1 MKSLTLVLVATLL
14 TSFSA
19 QAGSNNDRRAL
30 TLGSVET
37 TDVTDQ
43 YPQYSVTGRDLYESE
58 LLGQLNGISA
68 KLTVAETIV
77 DQVINIGTKVW
88 NVVEKA
94 RPVSNYN
101 SSRATALPQGASAWS
116 QLEGWQEPVTRV
128 YQASYKNLMGVEV
141 VRLVYR
147 VTLLYGGSVEGVGRY
162 IGYASVEPVDVNVLP
177 MWSLDATASVD
188 SVYNMG
194 TSRSPVAGMILN
206 VSWQV
211 RSVLSDRRQSDTLTL
226 DARGNIRQTTR
237 R

>member
-19 QAGSNNDRRAL
+19 QASSNSDRRAL
-30 TLGSVET
+30 TLGSVTT

-43 YPQYSVTGRDLYESE
+43 YPQAVTGRELYESE

-88 NVVEKA
+88 NVVENA
-94 RPVSNYN
+94 RPISNFSAQSAN
-101 SSRATALPQGASAWS
+101 ALPQGARAWS
-116 QLEGWQEPVTRV
+116 QLEGWQEPVSRV
-128 YQASYKNLMGVEV
+128 YSASYKNLMGVEV
-141 VRLVYR
+141 ARLVYR
-147 VTLLYGGSVEGVGRY
+147 VTVLYGGSVEGVGRY
-162 IGYASVEPVDVNVLP
+162 IGYAAVQPVDVNVLP
-177 MWSLDATASVD
+177 MWRLDATASVD

-206 VSWQV
+206 VNWQV

-226 DARGNIRQTTR
+226 DARGNIRQSTR